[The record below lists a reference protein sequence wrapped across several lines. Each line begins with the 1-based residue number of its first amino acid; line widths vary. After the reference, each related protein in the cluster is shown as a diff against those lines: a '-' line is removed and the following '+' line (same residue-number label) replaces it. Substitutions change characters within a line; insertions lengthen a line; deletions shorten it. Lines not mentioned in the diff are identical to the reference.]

1 MGQKNKDSLDK
12 NIDKYTEYFQEDL
25 DAVEDELKKSQH
37 YSEIIDSEIDKLT
50 QPSLG
55 LNKGG
60 QHYLIEHITNAV
72 QLQTQRQSLRK
83 DRFAIKKA
91 IMDYAAKFADED
103 AGSNENDLIAKVN
116 ELLERDKKEK
126 NIKIENMNDASL
138 DAEIDKQINLNENED

>member
-1 MGQKNKDSLDK
+1 MGQKNKESLDK

-37 YSEIIDSEIDKLT
+37 YSEIIDHEIDKLT

-72 QLQTQRQSLRK
+72 SL
-83 DRFAIKKA
+83 
-91 IMDYAAKFADED
+91 
-103 AGSNENDLIAKVN
+103 L
-116 ELLERDKKEK
+116 
-126 NIKIENMNDASL
+126 
-138 DAEIDKQINLNENED
+138 